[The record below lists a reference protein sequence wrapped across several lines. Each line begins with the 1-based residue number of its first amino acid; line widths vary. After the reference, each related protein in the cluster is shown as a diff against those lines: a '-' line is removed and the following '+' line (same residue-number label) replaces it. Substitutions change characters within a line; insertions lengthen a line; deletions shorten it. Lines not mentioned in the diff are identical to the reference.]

1 MDAKEFEEK
10 YGLNIG
16 GSLNLRGTQITAL
29 PDNLTV
35 GGFLDLRGTQIT
47 AEDAQ
52 KIKDKTFPVDYVL
65 SWRGGQYISVDGVFT
80 EVISRK
86 GNIWKVRCIG
96 GKKVAYLVT
105 DGCGKW
111 SHGETLRA
119 AKDNLIYK
127 IGNRDKSLYADLTLD
142 SVLTIE
148 KAIEAYRVI
157 TGACAAGTRYFV
169 KSLSKVKQKYTIR
182 EICEITKGEYGA
194 KEFADFFAK

>member
-1 MDAKEFEEK
+1 M
-10 YGLNIG
+10 
-16 GSLNLRGTQITAL
+16 
-29 PDNLTV
+29 
-35 GGFLDLRGTQIT
+35 
-47 AEDAQ
+47 
-52 KIKDKTFPVDYVL
+52 
-65 SWRGGQYISVDGVFT
+65 
-80 EVISRK
+80 
-86 GNIWKVRCIG
+86 
-96 GKKVAYLVT
+96 T

-119 AKDNLIYK
+119 AKDDLIYK